1 MIDQPA
7 SNILA
12 SLYRGDEIAARRA
25 AAAGDPLDA
34 FEAAAL
40 GDVAT
45 LRGILA
51 QSPDVARRFGAD
63 GFTAL
68 HLAAYFGTA
77 PCVAAL
83 LGAGAD
89 PAMPARND
97 MLVLPLHCA
106 VSRRKAENVRVL
118 LDAGSPVDA
127 VQQGGLTA
135 LHAAAHNGERSIV
148 EMLLSC
154 GANRNIV
161 DATGK
166 SAAQHARD
174 AGHAALAS
182 LLESGRA

>member
-7 SNILA
+7 STILA
-12 SLYRGDEIAARRA
+12 SLYRGDEIAARRVA
-25 AAAGDPLDA
+25 ATGEPLDA

-51 QSPDVARRFGAD
+51 QTPDVARHVGAD

-77 PCVAAL
+77 PSVAAL
-83 LGAGAD
+83 LEAGAD
-89 PAMPARND
+89 PAMPARNA

-106 VSRRKAENVRVL
+106 ASRRKAENVRAL
-118 LDAGSPVDA
+118 LDGGSPVDA
-127 VQQGGLTA
+127 AQQGGLTA
-135 LHAAAHNGERSIV
+135 LHSAAHNGELSIV
-148 EMLLSC
+148 EMLLSR
-154 GANRNIV
+154 GADRNIV
-161 DATGK
+161 DSTGK

-174 AGHAALAS
+174 GGHAALAS
-182 LLESGRA
+182 LLEAGGA